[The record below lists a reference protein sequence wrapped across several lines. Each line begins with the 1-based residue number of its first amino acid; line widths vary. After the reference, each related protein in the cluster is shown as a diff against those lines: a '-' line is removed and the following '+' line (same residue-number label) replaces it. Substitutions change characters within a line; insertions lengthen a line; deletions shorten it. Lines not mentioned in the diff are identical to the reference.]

1 MIKKNGFT
9 LIELIVATFI
19 FSILMMLAGGSIV
32 SALNLQRQ
40 ALNIKKVEENG
51 KFILEL
57 MTRELRVANPIN
69 TPDNTC
75 SGSGVFV
82 INFQHPVN
90 GTIEYSLNGSQV
102 QRRVN
107 GVDTIISNPDI
118 EVTRL
123 IFCITGNTIND
134 DKQPRVT
141 IILGLKSGGSAA
153 QAATIDLETT
163 VSQRVLSD

>member
-1 MIKKNGFT
+1 MINKNGFT
-9 LIELIVATFI
+9 LIELVVAAFI
-19 FSILMMLAGGSIV
+19 FSVLMMLAGGSVV
-32 SALNLQRQ
+32 SALNLQRR

-57 MTRELRVANPIN
+57 MTRELRVANLIN
-69 TPDNTC
+69 TPDNSC
-75 SGSGVFV
+75 PGSGGSI

-107 GVDTIISNPDI
+107 SVDTIISNPDV

-123 IFCITGNTIND
+123 IFCIIGNTVND

-141 IILGLKSGGSAA
+141 INLGLKSGGSAS